1 METAAI
7 ISGLVTLGLGV
18 FSFLAKQQFQDIK
31 KGIEDTKEQILEN
44 NNRINERVDKLEEKT
59 NVRIGDIKKELSDI
73 KGDFATTF
81 VLREDFFRSMN
92 GVEEKMKQIDN
103 KLDKL
108 LMK

>member
-7 ISGLVTLGLGV
+7 ISTIVTLGLGL
-18 FSFLAKQQFQDIK
+18 FTFLAKQQFQDIK
-31 KGIEDTKEQILEN
+31 HGIEETKQQILEN
-44 NNRINERVDKLEEKT
+44 NNHIHERVNKLEEKT
-59 NVRIGDIKKELSDI
+59 NAKIGDIKKELSDI